1 MWNNVSCNA
10 SYEKFLRQK
19 ELRRFQKSLIKIGP
33 QIDNSKPKNQ
43 LNLKIR
49 TKKSRLQQ
57 ENFEK
62 IEQNNQHLLKK
73 MMMINLNPSGLNKEK
88 IMPRNLTAGTLNLK
102 NRIKSQNKIYAENKR
117 ILEKLQ
123 STQSFYS
130 AEKWENEYQYHKW
143 VKITHSKSFS
153 RLDKKF
159 NPLLDERTY
168 CEKLGI
174 SYLNTLELFDG
185 KNNFYKNYEV

>member
-62 IEQNNQHLLKK
+62 IKQNNQHLLKK
-73 MMMINLNPSGLNKEK
+73 MMMIN
-88 IMPRNLTAGTLNLK
+88 
-102 NRIKSQNKIYAENKR
+102 
-117 ILEKLQ
+117 
-123 STQSFYS
+123 FY
-130 AEKWENEYQYHKW
+130 
-143 VKITHSKSFS
+143 
-153 RLDKKF
+153 
-159 NPLLDERTY
+159 
-168 CEKLGI
+168 
-174 SYLNTLELFDG
+174 
-185 KNNFYKNYEV
+185 